1 MNKDTKEIND
11 LSNASEVYLNILIK
25 EIKIPVLYGFKSI
38 YKVSKRNCTRKRR
51 QNEINKEFQK
61 LLKSILHW
69 SDTTLNTAT
78 EEIIK
83 KVDNFKSLMT
93 AIFVAKAEILSK
105 IKITE
110 HKNKIKIEIPTVSR
124 FVHQIYIKSA
134 ENFFYSTELFDE
146 HVEPSIRKS
155 NIKRIYRVILESI
168 KDTVN
173 DMIPY
178 KNILQDN
185 IGEYF
190 EDSDS
195 DASVVDEPP
204 LDKISMEKQT
214 ATLPNTDKMIRGHHP
229 VGAADSFGGTHRES
243 ADSFGGTHRESAD
256 SFGGT
261 HRPVGAEPLNFHSSD
276 LDKPKVPTYIHL
288 RPKPNKSNNDPR
300 GSFGAASPDFSSDSE
315 QEVNESE
322 SDDKESDNESV
333 RSAEYDDKES
343 DNESVRSAE
352 NKESDNESQSPE
364 GGEAGSNA
372 QVSKKDSNY
381 MIQESDSEDETEHQ
395 RESDVPLRASP
406 SARAGTSRSETPTHR
421 PVGAADTAERRN
433 LRFHPIGGTP
443 RDNPPPSA
451 NSGSFQ
457 NSTTDIYKKYNFGF
471 NQFKKS

>member
-1 MNKDTKEIND
+1 MT
-11 LSNASEVYLNILIK
+11 
-25 EIKIPVLYGFKSI
+25 
-38 YKVSKRNCTRKRR
+38 
-51 QNEINKEFQK
+51 
-61 LLKSILHW
+61 LK
-69 SDTTLNTAT
+69 
-78 EEIIK
+78 
-83 KVDNFKSLMT
+83 
-93 AIFVAKAEILSK
+93 
-105 IKITE
+105 
-110 HKNKIKIEIPTVSR
+110 KNKIKIEIPTVSR

-155 NIKRIYRVILESI
+155 DIKRIYRVISESI

-204 LDKISMEKQT
+204 LDKITMEKQT
-214 ATLPNTDKMIRGHHP
+214 ATLSPPTYGSTPVRGHRP
-229 VGAADSFGGTHRES
+229 VGGTHRES
-243 ADSFGGTHRESAD
+243 AELSVS
-256 SFGGT
+256 
-261 HRPVGAEPLNFHSSD
+261 HRPVGAEPLDFHSSD

-288 RPKPNKSNNDPR
+288 RPKPKPNKSNNDPR
-300 GSFGAASPDFSSDSE
+300 GSFGAAHHPDFSSDSE
-315 QEVNESE
+315 QEANESE

-372 QVSKKDSNY
+372 QVPKKDSNY
-381 MIQESDSEDETEHQ
+381 MIQESDSEDETEQ
-395 RESDVPLRASP
+395 Q
-406 SARAGTSRSETPTHR
+406 TRSETP
-421 PVGAADTAERRN
+421 
-433 LRFHPIGGTP
+433 TP

>member
-38 YKVSKRNCTRKRR
+38 YKVSKRNCVRKSR

-155 NIKRIYRVILESI
+155 NIKRIYRVISESI

-204 LDKISMEKQT
+204 LDKKTMEKQT
-214 ATLPNTDKMIRGHHP
+214 ATLPNTDKMIRGHRPYGGTHRSL
-229 VGAADSFGGTHRES
+229 GAADSFGGTHRES
-243 ADSFGGTHRESAD
+243 AEVSLS
-256 SFGGT
+256 
-261 HRPVGAEPLNFHSSD
+261 HRPCGAEPLNFHSSD

-315 QEVNESE
+315 QEANESE

-395 RESDVPLRASP
+395 
-406 SARAGTSRSETPTHR
+406 TP
-421 PVGAADTAERRN
+421 
-433 LRFHPIGGTP
+433 TP